1 MPKSID
7 LHLSQIKFPST
18 CVVCMSPASK
28 EYKLQK
34 VFTFGRRSYTLT
46 INVPMCDVHFESAS
60 FKGPMERL
68 VAKIGIMTGIVAG
81 VLATIALLV
90 YWQQMGQGNILL
102 IFIPA
107 GILGLGIFLILWALI
122 SLSVAPL
129 FAEAP
134 SKEARR
140 AVRMTRYWPKDQF
153 VRLEFQNEQ
162 LAELVRSV
170 N

>member
-1 MPKSID
+1 MSKSID

-34 VFTFGRRSYTLT
+34 IFTFGRRSYTLT
-46 INVPMCDVHFESAS
+46 VNVPMCDVHFQLAS
-60 FKGPMERL
+60 FKGTTEKL
-68 VAKIGIMTGIVAG
+68 VAKVGVVMGIVAG
-81 VLATIALLV
+81 LFATIALLV
-90 YWQQMGQGNILL
+90 YWQQTGQGNIFLN
-102 IFIPA
+102 FIPA
-107 GILGLGIFLILWALI
+107 GILGLGIFLILWTLI

-129 FAEAP
+129 FAEAA

-162 LAELVRSV
+162 LAEVVRSV

>member
-1 MPKSID
+1 MDI
-7 LHLSQIKFPST
+7 HLSQLRFPPT

-34 VFTFGRRSYTLT
+34 IFTFGRRSYTLT
-46 INVPMCDVHFESAS
+46 INIPMCDLHFQSAS
-60 FKGPMERL
+60 FKGTAEKS
-68 VAKIGIMTGIVAG
+68 VAKLGIIAAIVSG
-81 VLATIALLV
+81 VLVTGTLLV
-90 YWQQMGQGNILL
+90 YWQQTGQGNTFLNL
-102 IFIPA
+102 IPA
-107 GILGLGIFLILWALI
+107 GILGLGIFLILWAII

-129 FAEAP
+129 FAEAA

-153 VRLEFQNEQ
+153 VRLEFQNKQ
-162 LAELVRSV
+162 LADIVRSV